1 MITLR
6 QIVQNIGKGQS
17 GVAVR
22 YVLSELSKNYNKV
35 KGRIQIV
42 NSGELNGGT
51 GIHLRI
57 PSSDKPITYDVTFW
71 LNTLTRVTLDTEFKC
86 FSNSPSFAY
95 NFVYIFNT
103 QDSLLFPEKY
113 PQEFLTMPPKMRN
126 PYGFYGFD
134 KHVFAAVK
142 HIGFRDLSVL
152 NQQYQD
158 VSEQPIPTFSEK
170 QLELSRVQQ

>member
-22 YVLSELSKNYNKV
+22 YILSELSKNYNAIKN
-35 KGRIQIV
+35 RIIIV
-42 NSGELNGGT
+42 NSGVLNGGT
-51 GIHLRI
+51 GIHLKI
-57 PSSDKPITYDVTFW
+57 PSSSKPISYDVTFW
-71 LNTLTRVTLDTEFKC
+71 LNSIGRVTLDTEFKC
-86 FSNSPSFAY
+86 YSNSPSFAY
-95 NFVYIFNT
+95 NFAYIFNT
-103 QDSLLFPEKY
+103 QESLLFPEKY

-126 PYGFYGFD
+126 PFGTFGFD
-134 KHVFAAVK
+134 KHVFSATK

-158 VSEQPIPTFSEK
+158 VSEQPIATFNEKKSELTRA
-170 QLELSRVQQ
+170 Q